1 MTKSQELRQNAE
13 NCSELALVAENDPK
27 KKRLKRMAQGWN
39 QLAQTQAWLD
49 GEPDGPIS
57 KAT

>member
-13 NCSELALVAENDPK
+13 NCSELARVAEDDPK
-27 KKRLKRMAQGWN
+27 KKSMAQGWN

-49 GEPDGPIS
+49 GEPDGPGS